1 MIWGAVPSSNP
12 DAPPPEQPPPAEIRQ
27 AKNANAESLFQMTPL
42 LRKLLGMNWV
52 IVTLTILLTVFGVI
66 AVYSATYFRT
76 NEYWEKQVVWAF
88 GGLAVFF
95 AVSIIHYRWVKI
107 AAVPLYATSVLLIA
121 LTYTPLGQEHG
132 GAKCWLRLPG
142 IGTFQPSQMAIMAGI
157 LTVGLFLCQF
167 AKMHPML
174 KLLSV
179 GSIVGGPMLLTLKQP
194 DFGMTLVWIPV
205 MLAMLFV
212 GGVPRRYLLAILL
225 IGTALLPL
233 VINFGLK
240 DYQRKRLV
248 TFVDPDIDPQGASYA
263 INQAMIAIG
272 SGGFS
277 GKGFKATGTQIE
289 QGFVPGTTVH
299 TDYIFTA
306 IGEQW
311 GFIGGVS
318 LISAYTLLLLACLFS
333 AHKASDNYGLIIA
346 AGFAAQLFFH
356 VYQNIGMT
364 IAIMPITGLP
374 LPLISYGGTF
384 LLTIMFGLGLVN
396 SVWIHRK
403 EVA

>member
-1 MIWGAVPSSNP
+1 
-12 DAPPPEQPPPAEIRQ
+12 
-27 AKNANAESLFQMTPL
+27 MTPL
-42 LRKLLGMNWV
+42 LRKLLGMNWL
-52 IVTLTILLTVFGVI
+52 IVSISVLLSFFGVV

-76 NEYWEKQVVWAF
+76 NEYWEKQIVWVLVS
-88 GGLAVFF
+88 LALFF
-95 AVSIIHYRWVKI
+95 AVSLLHYRWARI
-107 AAVPLYATSVLLIA
+107 AAVPLYALSILLIA

-142 IGTFQPSQMAIMAGI
+142 VGTFQPSQLAVVAGI
-157 LTVGLFLCQF
+157 LTVGLFLSQF
-167 AKMHPML
+167 GRMHPAL
-174 KLLSV
+174 KLVSV

-212 GGVPRRYLLAILL
+212 GGIPRRYLAAVLL
-225 IGTALLPL
+225 VGASLLPL

-248 TFVDPDIDPQGASYA
+248 TFMDPEIDPQGSSYA
-263 INQAMIAIG
+263 INQALIAIG
-272 SGGFS
+272 SGGFA

-311 GFIGGVS
+311 GFVGGVT
-318 LISAYTLLLLACLFS
+318 LIGAYTLLLLACLFC
-333 AHKASDNYGLIIA
+333 AHKSNDNFGLMIA
-346 AGFAAQLFFH
+346 AGFTAQIFFH

-374 LPLISYGGTF
+374 LPLVSYGGTF
-384 LLTIMFGLGLVN
+384 LLTIMLGLGLVN
-396 SVWIHRK
+396 SIWIHRK
-403 EVA
+403 EVI

>member
-1 MIWGAVPSSNP
+1 
-12 DAPPPEQPPPAEIRQ
+12 
-27 AKNANAESLFQMTPL
+27 MTPL

-76 NEYWEKQVVWAF
+76 NEYWEKQVVWAL

-95 AVSIIHYRWVKI
+95 AVSIVHYRWVKL

-167 AKMHPML
+167 TKMHPML

-194 DFGMTLVWIPV
+194 YFGMTLVWIPV
-205 MLAMLFV
+205 MIAMLFV
-212 GGVPRRYLLAILL
+212 GGMPRRYLLAILL
-225 IGTALLPL
+225 IGAALLPL

-248 TFVDPDIDPQGASYA
+248 TFVDPDIDPRGASYA

-311 GFIGGVS
+311 GFVGGVS
-318 LISAYTLLLLACLFS
+318 IIGAYTLLLLACLFS
-333 AHKASDNYGLIIA
+333 AHKSSDNYGLVIA

-374 LPLISYGGTF
+374 LPLVSYGGTF

-403 EVA
+403 EVS